1 LHDPQ
6 IAQQSRKNSI
16 MKTIIVG
23 AGCAGLSAAYTLQKH
38 GAETVLLEKEAVAGG
53 RMQHQVY
60 DGFHM
65 DMGSQFVH
73 EGYDT
78 ATRLLDELGLA
89 GDVVA
94 MDMSRVQMW
103 RDGRWWYGQPTGSF
117 RERLNSFRW
126 MMKMGFKGARGLK
139 RLLDASA
146 SLDGMNVS
154 DTDWMLDID
163 TEDFASYVRR
173 EFGEDVLE
181 YFVQPIMGG
190 IALDHPENCGK
201 AFGLAIMY
209 AVANGKTA
217 VLRQGTGQLA
227 RHLEARVA
235 DKAEVL
241 TSTPVTRIV
250 IENNRVRGVET
261 AQGFIEA
268 DRVICA
274 ATATKTL
281 EITSE
286 LPDAM
291 RRALSKVRYAP
302 AINVVL
308 GVDQVMSRGG
318 SSGGMV
324 PRKSGYP
331 ISAILYNSAKS
342 KAMVPEGCDS
352 INVFFYGQ
360 SVHKMLTMSDEEI
373 TRETVRILR
382 DICPDPLPAHIRFSN
397 IARWPEANY
406 AMPQGAA
413 AAINRM
419 RKSHYRHVAGLFLC
433 GDYMYTG
440 AYESALTS
448 GAKAAEA
455 ALDLRA
461 SI

>member
-1 LHDPQ
+1 
-6 IAQQSRKNSI
+6 
-16 MKTIIVG
+16 MKTVIIG

-38 GAETVLLEKEAVAGG
+38 GADVVLLEKEGVAGG
-53 RMQHQVY
+53 RMQHQFH

-78 ATRLLDELGLA
+78 AARLLDELGLT
-89 GDVVA
+89 GDITDL
-94 MDMSRVQMW
+94 DMSRVKMW
-103 RDGRWWYGQPTGSF
+103 RDGRWWYSQPSGSL
-117 RERLNSFRW
+117 RDRINSLRW
-126 MMKMGFKGARGLK
+126 LLKFGLKGARNLK
-139 RLLDASA
+139 RLLDTSA

-154 DTDWMLDID
+154 NTDWMLDLD

-209 AVANGKTA
+209 AIANADTA

-235 DKAEVL
+235 NKAEVL
-241 TSTPVTRIV
+241 TNTPARRIV
-250 IENNRVRGVET
+250 IENGRVRGVET
-261 AQGFIEA
+261 DQGFIEA
-268 DRVICA
+268 THIICG
-274 ATATKTL
+274 ATATKAL
-281 EITSE
+281 DI
-286 LPDAM
+286 LPDLPDVM
-291 RRALSKVRYAP
+291 RSALSCVTYAP
-302 AINVVL
+302 AVNVVL
-308 GVDQVMSRGG
+308 AVDTLMSKGG
-318 SSGGMV
+318 ASGGMV

-360 SVHKMLTMSDEEI
+360 SVREMLAMSDEEI

-382 DICPDPLPAHIRFSN
+382 NICPDPLPTQIRFSN

-419 RKSHYRHVAGLFLC
+419 RKSHYRDVTGLFLC

-448 GAKAAEA
+448 GVNAAEA
-455 ALDLRA
+455 ALDLRET
-461 SI
+461 I

>member
-1 LHDPQ
+1 
-6 IAQQSRKNSI
+6 
-16 MKTIIVG
+16 MKTVIIG
-23 AGCAGLSAAYTLQKH
+23 AGCAGLSAAYTLQQH
-38 GAETVLLEKEAVAGG
+38 GAEAVLLEKEAVAGG
-53 RMQHQVY
+53 RMQHQLH

-65 DMGSQFVH
+65 DMGSQFLH

-78 ATRLLDELGLA
+78 AARLLDELGLT
-89 GDVVA
+89 GDA
-94 MDMSRVQMW
+94 EDLDMSRVKMW

-117 RERLNSFRW
+117 RDRLNSFRW
-126 MMKMGFKGARGLK
+126 LMKMGFKGARGLR
-139 RLLDASA
+139 RLLDASG

-154 DTDWMLDID
+154 DTDWMLDLD

-181 YFVQPIMGG
+181 YFVQPIMAG

-217 VLRQGTGQLA
+217 VLRHGTGQLA

-235 DKAEVL
+235 EKAEVL
-241 TSTPVTRIV
+241 TSTPATRIV
-250 IENNRVRGVET
+250 VENSRVRGVET
-261 AQGFIEA
+261 AQGFVAA

-281 EITSE
+281 EITPD
-286 LPDAM
+286 LPDPM
-291 RRALSKVRYAP
+291 RCALSEVRYAP

-308 GVDQVMSRGG
+308 AVDAVMSRGG
-318 SSGGMV
+318 CAGGMV

-342 KAMVPEGCDS
+342 RAMVPEGCDS

-360 SVHKMLTMSDEEI
+360 TVHEMMAMSDDEI

-382 DICPDPLPAHIRFSN
+382 DICPDPLPAQIRFSN
-397 IARWPEANY
+397 IVRWPEANY
-406 AMPQGAA
+406 AMPMGSA

-419 RKSHYRHVAGLFLC
+419 RKQHYRDVGGLFLC

-448 GAKAAEA
+448 GAHAAEA